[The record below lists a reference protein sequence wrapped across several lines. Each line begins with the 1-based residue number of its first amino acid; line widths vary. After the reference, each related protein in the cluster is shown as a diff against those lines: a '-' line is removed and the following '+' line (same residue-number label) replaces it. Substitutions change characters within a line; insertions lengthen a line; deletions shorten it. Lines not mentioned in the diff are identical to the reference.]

1 MIRNTLIISVTGY
14 ITYVCYDYI
23 KVVVNVVTGI
33 VEFFS

>member
-23 KVVVNVVTGI
+23 RVVVDVVNNV